1 MNHDITGLRER
12 LFQTI
17 DALKAGTID
26 IERAKV
32 ISDLSQVAINSAKV
46 EVDFIRAT
54 DRTES
59 AFLAR
64 AEAEEKKALPN
75 GIVGVRRHML
85 KDD

>member
-17 DALKAGTID
+17 DALKSGTID
-26 IERAKV
+26 IERANV
-32 ISDLSQVAINSAKV
+32 ISDLSQVVINSAKV

-59 AFLAR
+59 AFLAS
-64 AEAEEKKALPN
+64 AAEEKKALPN
-75 GIVGVRRHML
+75 GIVGVRRHLL
-85 KDD
+85 KGD